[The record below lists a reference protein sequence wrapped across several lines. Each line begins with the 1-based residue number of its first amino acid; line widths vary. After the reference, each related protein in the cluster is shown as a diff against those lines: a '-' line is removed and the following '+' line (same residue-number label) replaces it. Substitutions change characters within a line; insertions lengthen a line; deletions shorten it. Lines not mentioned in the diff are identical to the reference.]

1 MQVSGVD
8 EVTGDY
14 RNRIRVSKSP
24 TVDIENWYGA
34 ARVSARPIFSAAAR
48 LCAQYRINLARFDLG
63 AQSTFTQWICLLS
76 FSRQIVR

>member
-8 EVTGDY
+8 DVTGDY

-24 TVDIENWYGA
+24 
-34 ARVSARPIFSAAAR
+34 RLIFG
-48 LCAQYRINLARFDLG
+48 QPYRR

-76 FSRQIVR
+76 FSRRIVRWTN